1 MKAVPKGP
9 LCCRDNNNRLTNRR
23 PMAVASESDDSGAEA
38 NGVARVAVGLVVFVV
53 VVIVVTYAI
62 FFDALAIGGDD
73 AISDTWVGTQ
83 AGFSLLG
90 GLVVSLVALVLA
102 IVAKVRQERS
112 KLLWLPLSVF
122 PTLLVLVV
130 LAEVLSWSS

>member
-1 MKAVPKGP
+1 
-9 LCCRDNNNRLTNRR
+9 
-23 PMAVASESDDSGAEA
+23 MAIASESDGSGAEA
-38 NGVARVAVGLVVFVV
+38 NGVARVAVGLAVFVV
-53 VVIVVTYAI
+53 VVIVVAYAI
-62 FFDALAIGGDD
+62 FFVALAIGGDD
-73 AISDTWVGTQ
+73 AISDTWVGYQ

-102 IVAKVRQERS
+102 IVAKVRHERS